1 LGPFL
6 SFSISFFGVAW
17 GYHTSW
23 ELQKWFTEP
32 LLPSATGELL
42 ENLLRMPQ
50 EVIAFSFNRS
60 REVPL
65 AHICS
70 GIFRNYLFGLIALKS
85 LEKSR
90 EVFCLIH
97 GPESVAAQAVGLN
110 KRGRRS
116 KRGQQYNSQQPSGP
130 QLCRHRRRTH
140 LGGIAYASNGPW
152 DAGAPAKALSEGRR
166 QNLRGTPLV
175 FPV

>member
-1 LGPFL
+1 M
-6 SFSISFFGVAW
+6 V
-17 GYHTSW
+17 HR
-23 ELQKWFTEP
+23 
-32 LLPSATGELL
+32 ATAA
-42 ENLLRMPQ
+42 LRHWRTVGKSPAHAQ
-50 EVIAFSFNRS
+50 EVIASSFNRS

-70 GIFRNYLFGLIALKS
+70 GIFRNYLFGLIALKG

-97 GPESVAAQAVGLN
+97 GPESAAAQAVGLN

-140 LGGIAYASNGPW
+140 LGGIACASNGPW
-152 DAGAPAKALSEGRR
+152 DAGANTKALSEGRR
-166 QNLRGTPLV
+166 QNLRNPPCISSLDFPNQTDPKESLQPTWWFIPLCR
-175 FPV
+175 